1 MKKKIILLLL
11 VIFLCGCEAKYNIK
25 ISDDRIEEE
34 ITITEKNEVLD
45 YYDDEDKE
53 LFEDELNYW
62 ELDLDY
68 YKKININD
76 KDVTGYK
83 YNSYFNY
90 KEFGTLT
97 ALKRCYEKFDFQQE
111 PTIKIETSNDFLCLN
126 DYNEFEN
133 FELTIT
139 TDYKIVNSNADRK
152 DGNKHTWIFNK
163 KNHKNKPIKFE
174 VEKKYAEEHDSSL
187 GIGAILVIILF
198 IVLIILKLTVLKKD
212 KTKANY

>member
-1 MKKKIILLLL
+1 MKKRIILLLL
-11 VIFLCGCEAKYNIK
+11 IVFLCGCEAKYNIK
-25 ISDDRIEEE
+25 ISDNRIEEE
-34 ITITEKNEVLD
+34 INITEKNEVLE

-68 YKKININD
+68 YKKTNIKE
-76 KDVTGYK
+76 KDISGYK
-83 YNSYFNY
+83 YHSYFTY
-90 KEFGTLT
+90 DEFKTLT

-111 PTIKIETSNDFLCLN
+111 PNIKIETSNDFLCLN

-133 FELTIT
+133 LELTIT
-139 TDYKIVNSNADRK
+139 TDYKIINSNADRK
-152 DGNKHTWIFNK
+152 DGNKHTWIINK
-163 KNHKNKPIKFE
+163 KNHKNKPIRFE

-187 GIGAILVIILF
+187 GLGAILVIILF

-212 KTKANY
+212 KIKANY